1 MQQLCT
7 SVQQSTPQ
15 QQQCLQELEQQMQ
28 RSLQE
33 NDKTLEALP
42 RLPTVQQLPLMHLL
56 LQQRE
61 QTLLMWQVLLD
72 MQQPLPDSL
81 RQLLSQQ
88 EELRKLTDPLPLSLE
103 NLQFKQT
110 VLQRQQQML
119 QQWQQLPGDLQE
131 QQRLLGQ
138 QQRALEQAAE
148 VYVQFNTDPI
158 AAIMGHKQITT
169 ADVKLEDLQRK
180 LWMYLGWMDVF
191 REDAAQQQQQ
201 QQQEAAAKTGADE

>member
-15 QQQCLQELEQQMQ
+15 QRQCLQELEQQTQ

-42 RLPTVQQLPLMHLL
+42 RLPTVQQLPLMALL

-61 QTLLMWQVLLD
+61 QTLLTWQVLLD
-72 MQQPLPDSL
+72 MQQPLPQSL
-81 RQLLSQQ
+81 QKLSQQ
-88 EELRKLTDPLPLSLE
+88 EELRKLTGPLPLSLE

-110 VLQRQQQML
+110 VLQRQQQLL

-138 QQRALEQAAE
+138 QQRALQQAAE

-158 AAIMGHKQITT
+158 AALMGHKHITA
-169 ADVKLEDLQRK
+169 ADVKVEQLQGK
-180 LWMYLGWMDVF
+180 PWMYLGWMRVF
-191 REDAAQQQQQ
+191 REDAAQQQQ
-201 QQQEAAAKTGADE
+201 EAAAKPGPDE